1 MKEIFEMIFNLSM
14 FAFVACSM
22 VTIGLGITLSEL
34 IEPFKN
40 TKMVVLSL
48 ISNFV
53 IVPLFALGIVWAIPV
68 SEGVRIGIILLS
80 LSGGAPFIPMIVVIA
95 KGHIG
100 GAVGLM
106 VLLLIVTIFYMPIV
120 TPLLLPGVAVS
131 SWDIAKSL
139 IFSMLIPLLLALF
152 VKARYSSIAAR
163 IQPLFS
169 KLTNIMLLVLLVALV
184 YLYTEIIISSVSA
197 LLITLLFFLG
207 AMAIGY
213 FTGGK
218 NRHARIILSVGT
230 GLRNPPI
237 AMLVASQ
244 YFSSEPLAAI
254 VTLLNVIIGLG
265 ILFPLA
271 KIIGNN
277 KAAH

>member
-22 VTIGLGITLSEL
+22 VTIGLGLTLSEL

-53 IVPLFALGIVWAIPV
+53 IVPIFALGIVWSIPV

-80 LSGGAPFIPMIVVIA
+80 LSAGAPFIPMIVAIA

-120 TPLLLPGVAVS
+120 VPLLLPGVAVS

-139 IFSMLIPLLLALF
+139 IYSMLIPLLLALF
-152 VKARYSSIAAR
+152 VKARYSGIAAR
-163 IQPLFS
+163 ILPLFA
-169 KLTNIMLLVLLVALV
+169 KLTNITLLVLLVALV

-197 LLITLLFFLG
+197 LLVTLLFFLG

-218 NRHARIILSVGT
+218 NRRARIILSVGT

-254 VTLLNVIIGLG
+254 VALLNVIIGLA

-271 KIIGNN
+271 KIVGNN
-277 KAAH
+277 KAAQ

>member
-1 MKEIFEMIFNLSM
+1 MKEIFEIIFNLSM

-53 IVPLFALGIVWAIPV
+53 LVPIFALGMVWAIPV

-80 LSGGAPFIPMIVVIA
+80 LSGGAPFIPMIVAIA
-95 KGHIG
+95 KGRIG
-100 GAVGLM
+100 DAVGLM
-106 VLLLIVTIFYMPIV
+106 VLLVIVTIFYMPIV
-120 TPLLLPGVAVS
+120 VPILLPGVTVS

-139 IFSMLIPLLLALF
+139 IYSMLIPLLLAIF
-152 VKARYSSIAAR
+152 VKARYSDIAAR
-163 IQPLFS
+163 IQPLFE
-169 KLTNIMLLVLLVALV
+169 KLTNIMLFVLIVAMT
-184 YLYTEIIISSVSA
+184 YLYAKIIISAATA

-218 NRHARIILSVGT
+218 KSHTRFMLSVGT

-244 YFSSEPLAAI
+244 YFSSEPLAAL
-254 VTLLNVIIGLG
+254 VALLNAIIGLG

-271 KIIGNN
+271 KIVANN
-277 KAAH
+277 KAAQ